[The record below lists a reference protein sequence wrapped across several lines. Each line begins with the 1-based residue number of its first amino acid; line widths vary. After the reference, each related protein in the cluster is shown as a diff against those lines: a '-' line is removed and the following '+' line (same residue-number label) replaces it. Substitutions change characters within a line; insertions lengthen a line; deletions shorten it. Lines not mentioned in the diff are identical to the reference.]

1 MDINSLIR
9 IHDLLKEYPQLEK
22 VIIELNPLFKK
33 LKNPVLRKTVGK
45 IATIEQAA
53 KVAGLNVMEFVNR
66 LRIEVGQQPI
76 ESGGPSEVSDSKMEE
91 WMKGEPVEILS
102 GNKILQEGD
111 NPLRVVTEKMKELSS
126 GEFLLLETD
135 FYPSPM
141 IENMKKQGNQVVSKG
156 PDDSGLFLTYICK
169 T

>member
-53 KVAGLNVMEFVNR
+53 NVAGLDVMEFVNR
-66 LRIEVGQQPI
+66 LRIE
-76 ESGGPSEVSDSKMEE
+76 
-91 WMKGEPVEILS
+91 
-102 GNKILQEGD
+102 
-111 NPLRVVTEKMKELSS
+111 
-126 GEFLLLETD
+126 
-135 FYPSPM
+135 
-141 IENMKKQGNQVVSKG
+141 
-156 PDDSGLFLTYICK
+156 
-169 T
+169 